1 MSLID
6 ALFNSSGIKEKRF
19 SSIDIQAIN
28 RLVDD
33 RAIMI
38 DSEILYIIRFMC
50 DGSFI
55 DIRSWSGP
63 FYG

>member
-1 MSLID
+1 MID
-6 ALFNSSGIKEKRF
+6 ALFNNSGIKEKRS
-19 SSIDIQAIN
+19 SSIDIQTIN

-33 RAIMI
+33 RAII
-38 DSEILYIIRFMC
+38 TDISKILYIIRFIC

-55 DIRSWSGP
+55 DVRSWSGA